1 LTWRIIAR
9 PGMINKMYSVPDLQF
24 DAFVYNCDHFCTKL
38 NSNGDFV
45 FLPESMIDELQQK
58 ARFTHS

>member
-1 LTWRIIAR
+1 
-9 PGMINKMYSVPDLQF
+9 MIKKMYSVPDLQF
-24 DAFVYNCDHFCTKL
+24 DAFVSNCDHFCTKL

-58 ARFTHS
+58 AWFAHS